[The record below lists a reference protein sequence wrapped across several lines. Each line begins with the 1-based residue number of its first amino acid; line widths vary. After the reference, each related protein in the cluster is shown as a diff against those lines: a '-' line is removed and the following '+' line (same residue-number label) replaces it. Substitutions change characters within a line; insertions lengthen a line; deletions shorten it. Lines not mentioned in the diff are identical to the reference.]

1 MQVNV
6 FEIVSRPCTDDRIT
20 LRHPAVCTQHKPS
33 SGETHLEWNK
43 NKLDDLPENLSI
55 VALVFLHGRCF
66 SMLFEVI
73 LQIDGKKNN
82 RDARKIR
89 RL

>member
-20 LRHPAVCTQHKPS
+20 LPHPTFRTKHNLS
-33 SGETHLEWNK
+33 SVEIRVERTK
-43 NKLDDLPENLSI
+43 NKLEDLPHNLPI
-55 VALVFLHGRCF
+55 VDVLFHHSSCF
-66 SMLFEVI
+66 SMAFKMI
-73 LQIDGKKNN
+73 IRMNGKGNN
-82 RDARKIR
+82 DACKIR